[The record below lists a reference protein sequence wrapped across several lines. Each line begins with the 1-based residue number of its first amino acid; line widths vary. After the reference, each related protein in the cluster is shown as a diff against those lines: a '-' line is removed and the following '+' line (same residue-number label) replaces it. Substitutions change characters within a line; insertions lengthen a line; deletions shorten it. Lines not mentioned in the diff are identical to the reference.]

1 VSSETTRSKVQLD
14 FSGLVE
20 RLVPLVAELFATLA
34 AQDPLKM
41 SFAGIAG
48 KTLLDLVEVMQR
60 DGMSQETIAATLGMT
75 IGGFRTKLKKL
86 REVYRASEVPA
97 GGTRSRTL
105 LEQVFA
111 FIDETARATGKEVPF
126 RALADRF
133 QGVHD
138 DTLRGVLKFLVGYEL
153 LEAAGRGQ
161 RRGYRV
167 AKRRVNHDS
176 SLPEVS
182 VILFREGP
190 MTLEQLCK
198 RTGRSESSCLPL
210 LQQLREDGS
219 LEEIETRNGSKL
231 YRVSDYHIP
240 VGMTAGYE
248 VAILDH
254 VTAMCAAV
262 CKKVRLGRHEATLAD
277 LHGGTTFSFDVPV
290 GHPLEAEIAS
300 FLATARVQMENW
312 LEQSR
317 AASRDEPNRAQR
329 RITIYTGQM
338 VEDV

>member
-1 VSSETTRSKVQLD
+1 MRSKVQLD

-86 REVYRASEVPA
+86 REVYRAPDA
-97 GGTRSRTL
+97 PTGAARTRTL

-111 FIDETARATGKEVPF
+111 FVDETAHATGKDVPF
-126 RALADRF
+126 RAIADHF
-133 QGVHD
+133 KGVHD
-138 DTLRGVLKFLVGYEL
+138 DTLRGVLKFLIGYEL
-153 LEAAGRGQ
+153 LESAGRGQ

-167 AKRRVNHDS
+167 THRRVSQDS

-190 MTLEQLCK
+190 LTLEQLCK
-198 RTGRSESSCLPL
+198 RTGRSEAICLQL
-210 LQQLREDGS
+210 LEQLRADGS
-219 LEEIETRNGSKL
+219 LDEIRTPNGPPL
-231 YRVSDYHIP
+231 FRVSDYHIP

-248 VAILDH
+248 AAILDH
-254 VTAMCAAV
+254 VTALCAAV
-262 CKKVRLGRHEATLAD
+262 CKKVRLGRHEATATD
-277 LHGGTTFSFDVPV
+277 LHGGTTFSFDVPI
-290 GHPLEAEIAS
+290 GHPLEQEIS
-300 FLATARVQMENW
+300 GFLATARVQMESW

-317 AASRDEPNRAQR
+317 LASRAEPGRARR
-329 RITIYTGQM
+329 RITIYTGQV

>member
-1 VSSETTRSKVQLD
+1 MAARGKVQLD

-20 RLVPLVAELFATLA
+20 KLVPLVAELFATLA

-41 SFAGIAG
+41 SFADIAG
-48 KTLLDLVEVMQR
+48 KTLLDMVEVMQR

-86 REVYRASEVPA
+86 RDVYRSSEPPA
-97 GGTRSRTL
+97 GGLRSRTL

-111 FIDETARATGKEVPF
+111 FIDETARTSGKDVPYI
-126 RALADRF
+126 AIADRF
-133 QGVHD
+133 PGVHD

-153 LEAAGRGQ
+153 LETLGRGQ
-161 RRGYRV
+161 RRRYRV
-167 AKRRVNHDS
+167 ATRRMSQDS
-176 SLPEVS
+176 GLPEVS
-182 VILFREGP
+182 VLLFREGP

-198 RTGRSESSCLPL
+198 RSHRSEAQCLPL
-210 LQQLREDGS
+210 LEQLRQDGS
-219 LEEIETRNGSKL
+219 LEEIETPNGSTL

-262 CKKVRLGRHEATLAD
+262 CKKVRLGRHQATSAD
-277 LHGGTTFSFDVPV
+277 LHGGTTFSFDVPI
-290 GHPLEAEIAS
+290 GHPLEAEIAG
-300 FLATARVQMENW
+300 FLAGARVQMEGW

-317 AASRDEPNRAQR
+317 KLHVTERERPLR

>member
-1 VSSETTRSKVQLD
+1 VATRGKVQLD

-41 SFAGIAG
+41 SFADIAG
-48 KTLLDLVEVMQR
+48 KTLLDMVEVMQR

-86 REVYRASEVPA
+86 RDVYRSSEPPS
-97 GGTRSRTL
+97 GGSRSRTL

-111 FIDETARATGKEVPF
+111 FIDETARESSKDVPF
-126 RALADRF
+126 HVIAERF

-153 LEAAGRGQ
+153 LETLGRGQ
-161 RRGYRV
+161 RRRYRI
-167 AKRRVNHDS
+167 ATRRVSGDS
-176 SLPEVS
+176 GLPEVS
-182 VILFREGP
+182 VLLFREGP

-198 RTGRSESSCLPL
+198 RSGRSEAACLPL
-210 LQQLREDGS
+210 LEQLRQDGA
-219 LEEIETRNGSKL
+219 LEELAAPNGSTL

-262 CKKVRLGRHEATLAD
+262 CKKVRLGRHEATAAD

-290 GHPLEAEIAS
+290 GHPLETEIAG
-300 FLATARVQMENW
+300 FLKGARVQMETW
-312 LEQSR
+312 LE
-317 AASRDEPNRAQR
+317 ASRTASKGERGRPMR
-329 RITIYTGQM
+329 RVTIYTGQM